1 MVRPYLKFLAQVAA
15 TVLAGAYAALAGDG
29 VFSTDEQ
36 INCILLALGSI
47 GVLGAGN
54 LPAGVWSYMKGYVA
68 AATAVA
74 TIAVSA
80 VSGGINDA
88 EWIQMGLAAL
98 GAVGVV
104 RLPGPVVQLV
114 GRHRASP

>member
-1 MVRPYLKFLAQVAA
+1 VRPYLKFLAQVTA
-15 TVLAGAYAALAGDG
+15 TVLAGAYAAIAGDG
-29 VFSTDEQ
+29 IFSTEEQ
-36 INCILLALGSI
+36 INCIILGLGAI

-74 TIAVSA
+74 TIAISA
-80 VSGGINDA
+80 VTDGINDA

-98 GAVGVV
+98 GTVGVV
-104 RLPGPVVQLV
+104 GLKGPVVQLV